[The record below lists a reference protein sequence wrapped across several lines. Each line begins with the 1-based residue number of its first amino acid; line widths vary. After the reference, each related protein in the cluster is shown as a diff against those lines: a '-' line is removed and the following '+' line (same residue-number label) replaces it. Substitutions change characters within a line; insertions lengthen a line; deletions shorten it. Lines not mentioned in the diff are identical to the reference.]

1 MIKIIELIHILVS
14 FFLSIGGYI
23 IPNKYIPL
31 YLLVLPYIV
40 IDWNDI
46 DKHCWLTKL
55 STMIGYNDNNIGFL
69 YKLSREYGINID
81 ENNFTF
87 ILYII
92 LIVNWLYAYYR
103 LINIYKIKLFPN
115 DLSKF
120 MTYFSIIS
128 WIIVFIYNIY

>member
-55 STMIGYNDNNIGFL
+55 STMVGYNDNNTGFL
-69 YKLSREYGINID
+69 YKLSKEYGINID

-120 MTYFSIIS
+120 MTYFFIIS

>member
-55 STMIGYNDNNIGFL
+55 STMIGYNDNNTGFL
-69 YKLSREYGINID
+69 YKLSRGYGINID

-115 DLSKF
+115 KLSKF
-120 MTYFSIIS
+120 MIYFLIIP

>member
-1 MIKIIELIHILVS
+1 MIIIQV
-14 FFLSIGGYI
+14 FYI
-23 IPNKYIPL
+23 NYP
-31 YLLVLPYIV
+31 
-40 IDWNDI
+40 
-46 DKHCWLTKL
+46 
-55 STMIGYNDNNIGFL
+55 
-69 YKLSREYGINID
+69 REYGIKID

-115 DLSKF
+115 NLSKF
-120 MTYFSIIS
+120 MIYFLIIP

>member
-55 STMIGYNDNNIGFL
+55 STMVGYNDNNTGFL

-115 DLSKF
+115 ILSKF
-120 MTYFSIIS
+120 MTYFFIIS

>member
-55 STMIGYNDNNIGFL
+55 STMIGYNDNNTGFL
-69 YKLSREYGINID
+69 YKLSRGYGINID

-115 DLSKF
+115 NLSKF
-120 MTYFSIIS
+120 MIYFLIIP

>member
-55 STMIGYNDNNIGFL
+55 STMIGYNDNNTGFL

-115 DLSKF
+115 ILSKF
-120 MTYFSIIS
+120 MTYFFIIS
-128 WIIVFIYNIY
+128 WLIVFIYNIY